1 MAGNPVNPN
10 PPSIQDKSIDL
21 MNKVPFGA
29 IIGSPLKAA
38 VEAQAAAAI
47 ACADFIQKVGFTKDD
62 KGNLSI
68 TNVDLI
74 LERQTAAPVG
84 AGGPGGPAA
93 TTTAKFSMS
102 VPLLSILPIPFIRIE
117 SLTANFKVAISAI
130 DERSQSEKNTLD
142 LDGKLD
148 ATVGWGPLKVGAS
161 GSISS
166 KKDSTATNTSKYSV
180 EQTMDISL
188 HAVQDDLPA
197 GLAKLLDILKDEIKL
212 IPAPAQ

>member
-1 MAGNPVNPN
+1 MPDAPN
-10 PPSIQDKSIDL
+10 TNKPDIQSESIDL
-21 MNKVPFGA
+21 MTKVPFGA

-47 ACADFIQKVGFTKDD
+47 ACADFIQKVGFTKDKD
-62 KGNLSI
+62 GKLSI

-74 LERQTAAPVG
+74 LERQTSAQG
-84 AGGPGGPAA
+84 AGGPGVPP
-93 TTTAKFSMS
+93 TVAKFSMS
-102 VPLLSILPIPFIRIE
+102 VPLLSMLPIPFIRIE

-130 DERSQSEKNTLD
+130 DERSQSEKDTLD
-142 LDGKLD
+142 LDGKLE
-148 ATVGWGPLKVGAS
+148 ASVGWGPLKVGAS
-161 GSISS
+161 GGISS

>member
-1 MAGNPVNPN
+1 MATNANTPN
-10 PPSIQDKSIDL
+10 IQTQSIDL

-62 KGNLSI
+62 KGKLSI

-74 LERQTAAPVG
+74 LERQIQAPVG
-84 AGGPGGPAA
+84 AGAPAA
-93 TTTAKFSMS
+93 PPTTAKFSMS
-102 VPLLSILPIPFIRIE
+102 IPLLSILPIPFIRIE

-130 DERSQSEKNTLD
+130 DERSQSEKDTLD
-142 LDGKLD
+142 LDGKLE
-148 ATVGWGPLKVGAS
+148 ASVGWGPLKVGAS
-161 GSISS
+161 GGISS

-212 IPAPAQ
+212 IPAST